1 MNKNQEKI
9 KAALDCIESC
19 LQAINTNEDWLKFLS
34 FQSLFYNYS
43 FGNAMLIYSQN
54 PEASYV
60 KGYKAWNQLGRF
72 VKRGSKG
79 LAILAPCFKKVE
91 VFKEPENNS
100 VFQDA
105 EGEKE
110 TKRVISGFRI
120 TYVYDIAD
128 TDGSDEYLPVLV
140 KGLAGNSDAEK
151 EIYERLQAF
160 ISTEHTVKEVT
171 GTVSKGS
178 YNLDTGVI
186 CIRADLEYLQKIK
199 TILHEYAHAIDF
211 KLHPE
216 PDVSR
221 NRRELI
227 AESVAF
233 VVSMRLGLDTSSYS
247 MGYIKSWLKD
257 ADELKIIAD
266 TVQKVS
272 ARIINNLAESSDSAF
287 SNLRE
292 GRRVFGTYACR
303 LSGLIDR

>member
-9 KAALDCIESC
+9 KAALERIESC
-19 LQAINTNEDWLKFLS
+19 LAAINTNEDWLNYLC
-34 FQSLFYNYS
+34 FQSKFYNYS
-43 FGNAMLIYSQN
+43 ASNTILIYLQN

-60 KGYKAWNQLGRF
+60 KGYKAWNQLGRY
-72 VKRGSKG
+72 VKKGAKG
-79 LAILAPCFKKVE
+79 LAILAPCFKKTE
-91 VFKEPENNS
+91 VFKEPENKS
-100 VFQDA
+100 EYHDA

-110 TKRVISGFRI
+110 VKRVISGFRV

-128 TDGSDEYLPVLV
+128 TDGRDEYLPVLV

-151 EIYERLQAF
+151 EIYERLVAF
-160 ISTEHTVKEVT
+160 ISTEHEVKEVT
-171 GTVSKGS
+171 GTASKGS

-186 CIRADLEYLQKIK
+186 CVRGDLDYLQRIK
-199 TILHEYAHAIDF
+199 TLLHEYAHALDF
-211 KLHPE
+211 KMHPE

-233 VVSMRLGLDTSSYS
+233 VVAMRLGLDTSSYS
-247 MGYIKSWLKD
+247 MSYIKSWLKD

-287 SNLRE
+287 SNLKE
-292 GRRVFGTYACR
+292 EQEEE
-303 LSGLIDR
+303 

>member
-1 MNKNQEKI
+1 
-9 KAALDCIESC
+9 
-19 LQAINTNEDWLKFLS
+19 
-34 FQSLFYNYS
+34 
-43 FGNAMLIYSQN
+43 MLIYSQN

-60 KGYKAWNQLGRF
+60 KGYKAWNQLGRY
-72 VKRGSKG
+72 VKKGAKG

-91 VFKEPENNS
+91 EFKEPKDRS
-100 VFQDA
+100 VYQDA

-110 TKRVISGFRI
+110 TRKVISGFRV
-120 TYVYDIAD
+120 TYVFDIAD

-151 EIYERLQAF
+151 EIYERLLAF

-171 GTVSKGS
+171 GTASKGS
-178 YNLDTGVI
+178 YNLETGVI
-186 CIRADLEYLQKIK
+186 CVRSDVEYLQKIK
-199 TILHEYAHAIDF
+199 TLLHEYAHAIDF

-233 VVSMRLGLDTSSYS
+233 VVSMRLGLDTSSYIMS
-247 MGYIKSWLKD
+247 YIKSWLKD
-257 ADELKIIAD
+257 KDELKIIAD

-272 ARIINNLAESSDSAF
+272 AQIINNLAESSDSAF
-287 SNLRE
+287 SNLKE
-292 GRRVFGTYACR
+292 EQEEE
-303 LSGLIDR
+303 

>member
-1 MNKNQEKI
+1 MSKNQEKI
-9 KAALDCIESC
+9 KSALERIDTC
-19 LQAINTNEDWLKFLS
+19 LATIDTNEDWIDYLC
-34 FQSLFYNYS
+34 FQSKFYNYS
-43 FGNAMLIYSQN
+43 FGNTILIYSQN
-54 PEASYV
+54 PQASYV
-60 KGYKAWNQLGRF
+60 KGYKAWNQLGRY

-79 LAILAPCFKKVE
+79 LAILAPCFKKTE
-91 VFKEPENNS
+91 VFKEPENKAEYH
-100 VFQDA
+100 DA

-110 TKRVISGFRI
+110 VKKVISGFRV

-151 EIYERLQAF
+151 EIYERLLAF
-160 ISTEHTVKEVT
+160 ISTEHTVTEVT

-186 CIRADLEYLQKIK
+186 CVRVDLEYLQKIK
-199 TILHEYAHAIDF
+199 TLLHEYAHAIDF
-211 KLHPE
+211 KMHPE

-247 MGYIKSWLKD
+247 MSYIKSWLKD

-287 SNLRE
+287 SNLKE
-292 GRRVFGTYACR
+292 EQEEE
-303 LSGLIDR
+303 